1 MRPVAFTYRHG
12 WSRYTKIQSTG
23 RTFQLQ
29 LLNHVR
35 YVHQGQRQQSDL
47 SSTSGPTSGRF
58 SSGLPRT
65 IAPPK
70 SIFSV
75 ASPPA
80 LTLTPSPSPLSILPL
95 SAVLRS
101 LLITTVSSS
110 PSLLAPA
117 IGVMSLIANSKSS
130 ILNPDQ
136 NFALKYVMANTIYAQ
151 FCAGETP
158 AEVRQCVRQIKHLG
172 YSGVILG
179 YAREIVMDEREA
191 FAMGQNAGIQIGTAQ
206 KLQEDIFAW
215 RDGTIATV
223 DLAGEGSFVA
233 VKFTGAGRKAVQQL
247 VRGERPCPDL
257 EQAIAAIC
265 DRARDR
271 GVRLLIDA
279 EQQAVQ
285 PTIDEWTIEYARRY
299 NNAPSRQA
307 LIYGTYQAYLRS
319 TPSTLAKHSAI
330 AQSQGFVLG
339 VKLVRGAYLGTEPR
353 HLIWDTK
360 EKTDEA
366 YDSLAE
372 SVMRRQY
379 GELLVK
385 PPNGPGSF
393 PEVNL
398 VLASHNRASIQ
409 RALNIREEQIRR
421 GEDQIEMSYGQL
433 YGMADDISCEL
444 VQQRTQ
450 AQDLNGGKLE
460 IPKPYKALIWGTV
473 GECTKYLLRRGEE
486 NRDAALRTGDT
497 RRAMVK
503 ELKRRLLGGN

>member
-1 MRPVAFTYRHG
+1 
-12 WSRYTKIQSTG
+12 
-23 RTFQLQ
+23 
-29 LLNHVR
+29 
-35 YVHQGQRQQSDL
+35 
-47 SSTSGPTSGRF
+47 
-58 SSGLPRT
+58 
-65 IAPPK
+65 
-70 SIFSV
+70 
-75 ASPPA
+75 
-80 LTLTPSPSPLSILPL
+80 
-95 SAVLRS
+95 
-101 LLITTVSSS
+101 
-110 PSLLAPA
+110 
-117 IGVMSLIANSKSS
+117 MSLIANSKSS

-191 FAMGQNAGIQIGTAQ
+191 SAMGQNAGIQIGTAQ

-285 PTIDEWTIEYARRY
+285 PTIDEWTID
-299 NNAPSRQA
+299 
-307 LIYGTYQAYLRS
+307 
-319 TPSTLAKHSAI
+319 LA
-330 AQSQGFVLG
+330 
-339 VKLVRGAYLGTEPR
+339 T
-353 HLIWDTK
+353 
-360 EKTDEA
+360 
-366 YDSLAE
+366 

-385 PPNGPGSF
+385 PPN
-393 PEVNL
+393 
-398 VLASHNRASIQ
+398 
-409 RALNIREEQIRR
+409 QIRR